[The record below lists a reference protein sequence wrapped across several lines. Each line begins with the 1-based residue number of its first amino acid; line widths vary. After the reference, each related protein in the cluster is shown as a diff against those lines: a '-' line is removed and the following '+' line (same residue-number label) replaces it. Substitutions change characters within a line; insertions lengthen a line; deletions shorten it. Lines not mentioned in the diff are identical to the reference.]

1 MKAPELAGTLGNPD
15 LYTIDRPLLP
25 ESQIIMDSVRHE
37 NIEALRSKDTPPFKV
52 FNNHH
57 LSLLTAQ
64 EMRLA
69 LNTFDPIGEDY
80 SQQDVSLLNFS
91 VFSAAESIQKNHD
104 QIDLTISGAAVFGM
118 EAGEGVRFV
127 ALLLDRG
134 ATRQAARDRKVAL
147 KGVRTLLD
155 PNSVW
160 PNFDWCPHLSIARTR
175 NKEMANLIKER
186 ALKALRGKKLILGE
200 PRVVA
205 RDYDRSKAGNE
216 EEPEKRELAAAAQTI
231 Q

>member
-15 LYTIDRPLLP
+15 LYTIDRPLLS
-25 ESQIIMDSVRHE
+25 ESQIIMDLVRHE
-37 NIEALRSKDTPPFKV
+37 SIEALRSKDTPPFKV
-52 FNNHH
+52 FRNHH

-91 VFSAAESIQKNHD
+91 VHRAAESIQKNHD
-104 QIDLTISGAAVFGM
+104 HIDLTISGAAVFGTRV
-118 EAGEGVRFV
+118 GEGIRFV

-134 ATRQAARDRKVAL
+134 ATRQAVRDRKVAL
-147 KGVRTLLD
+147 RGVRTLLD
-155 PNSVW
+155 PTSEW
-160 PNFDWCPHLSIARTR
+160 PNFDWCAHLSIARTR
-175 NKEMANLIKER
+175 NEDMANLIRER

-205 RDYDRSKAGNE
+205 RDYDRSKAGNG